1 MRVREQQEQQEL
13 QDNKTIRNI
22 RVQKGK
28 PYEEVRVKVYCIL
41 AQSYISEFSARGSE
55 FVFAYFFV
63 QLLASNGQG
72 YRM

>member
-1 MRVREQQEQQEL
+1 MQEREQQEQQEL

-28 PYEEVRVKVYCIL
+28 PYEDVRVKVYCIS
-41 AQSYISEFSARGSE
+41 AQSFVSEFGVQGSE
-55 FVFAYFFV
+55 FGFAYFFV
-63 QLLASNGQG
+63 RLLASNGQG